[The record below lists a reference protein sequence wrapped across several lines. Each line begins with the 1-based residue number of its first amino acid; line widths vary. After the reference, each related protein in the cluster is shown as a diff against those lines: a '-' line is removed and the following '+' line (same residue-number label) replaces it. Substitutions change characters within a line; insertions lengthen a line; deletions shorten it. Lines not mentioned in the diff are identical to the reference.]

1 MMKKFVIFAFILGLN
16 ALELMAQDPII
27 DVPMPP
33 PKVMKPGT
41 KRNVTELNSGRTGVK
56 AVQLEFFGGC
66 PELFGP
72 SVISGKP
79 VQVVSHNRIMVL
91 KGRGI
96 KNLKTTMF
104 TNFTDGKFSRIYY
117 LTGSGKSNGAYY
129 YCKTKI
135 KNLSRVRVSIAR
147 NDPGRCRY
155 VFSII
160 ALVNGKWVPITGK
173 VSQKKWL
180 SGFRNMPRKYDAFH
194 CVDFYFEKGSVP
206 AEIDGIG
213 VFDESHTMRYNA
225 PSYAQIEAK

>member
-1 MMKKFVIFAFILGLN
+1 MKISAILILSFGL
-16 ALELMAQDPII
+16 AAAELFAQDPII

-41 KRNVTELNSGRTGVK
+41 RKNITELNSGKTGVK
-56 AVQLEFFGGC
+56 AVQMEFFGGC
-66 PELFGP
+66 PELFGT

-79 VQVVSHNRIMVL
+79 VQVVSQNRIMVL

-96 KNLKTTMF
+96 RNLKTTMF

-117 LTGSGKSNGAYY
+117 LTGSGKTNGAYY

-135 KNLSRVRVSIAR
+135 KNLSRVRISIAR

-155 VFSII
+155 VFSVI
-160 ALVNGKWVPITGK
+160 ALINGKWVPITGK
-173 VSQKKWL
+173 VTQTKWL

-194 CVDFYFEKGSVP
+194 CVDFHFAKGSVP
-206 AEIDGIG
+206 EEIDGIG
-213 VFDESHTMRYNA
+213 FFDESHTRRFNS